1 MCEGLQIQGIHF
13 VHTEGGHRVMQ
24 HRGWPRESAIYTES
38 SRTKQNELERK
49 GKAHQV
55 EGARREKTR
64 LLDTVSTQGV
74 NCLWRGSGGL
84 GLGESILPCQGV
96 WK

>member
-1 MCEGLQIQGIHF
+1 
-13 VHTEGGHRVMQ
+13 MQ
-24 HRGWPRESAIYTES
+24 HRGWPRERAIYTES